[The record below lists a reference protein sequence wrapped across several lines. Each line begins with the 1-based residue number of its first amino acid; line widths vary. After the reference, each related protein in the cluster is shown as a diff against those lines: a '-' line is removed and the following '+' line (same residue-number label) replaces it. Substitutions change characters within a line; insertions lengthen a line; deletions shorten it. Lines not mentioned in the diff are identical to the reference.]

1 MKRRILSW
9 TLVGGLAAA
18 LVVWGGGLALAQE
31 ATLGAVV
38 RIDAIDSEFFPQ
50 VAAYVTV
57 LDGDGF
63 PVVGLTAAD
72 FEVTEDGQA
81 VSSDQL
87 SVATGTNV
95 GNRVAL
101 VVDTSMDEEDMVAM
115 RAAVAAF
122 VSALGTNDEVA
133 LVTFSDAATVVQD
146 LTADKDR
153 VASTVAELTVSG
165 SRTDLY
171 TAVEVAA
178 GLLANADTDRRTL
191 VVVSNTGDNA
201 NLLPVE
207 QAVTAATEAG
217 VAVYAVTFATV
228 PNATPLQALADS
240 TGGQVR
246 LLAAPEQLRT
256 ELQTIALLLRQGYL
270 MTFESGLAA
279 DGSTHTLGVSAAVAG
294 ETVAVENSF
303 SIAPSRITV
312 AAPTLSGET
321 LRGVVTL
328 SAQANGPAPITEVTY
343 LVNGEPLA
351 TLYAPPFGF
360 EWDTTALTPG
370 QYTLTVAAKDA
381 DGSSAALAVPVTV
394 ATLDPLQVTVVL
406 SNAAAMV
413 GEAIEAQVVVTG
425 TEAVSQVEFK
435 VNGTVVGIDRDAPYS
450 LMIDSNAYG
459 VGAVTVSAT
468 VRGINGGSGEG
479 SAPLTLED
487 GSWVPVFLRNRW
499 TVWVTLFFAM
509 FGVILMAYLVLFLV
523 RASQR
528 RSVRRR
534 FAMQLANAGNVEHR
548 YGLQI
553 DEPSGTLKFRL
564 EGQGGR
570 LPVEVIERTEYDE
583 TVRPVMSGVQPAGNA
598 SAAGAARP
606 AGGSS
611 GPVAGKPGGGGAQ
624 QAKKQAQGFS
634 SYVANAMM
642 SVAAILPPS
651 VGKGLQNTAMQIRG
665 AQTAVRDIE
674 SKPGELKAVMSDLT
688 PPGQRGKQPTPTPQA
703 GNIGQ
708 GAAAATPSS
717 SAQPM
722 MSGSSAQMREVRAR
736 TARVV
741 REEWAKTPI
750 VSAGE
755 EITIQLVVDPR
766 RVNLDRVVEFEVRSQ
781 VLGLENDAPRVQPV
795 SIELKP
801 LPWIRRLL
809 PALIMAA
816 TLLTLFI
823 LVRLA
828 FLFSAAF
835 GSL

>member
-1 MKRRILSW
+1 MKRHIFSW
-9 TLVGGLAAA
+9 TLVSGLAAT
-18 LVVWGGGLALAQE
+18 LVAWGGGLALAQE
-31 ATLGAVV
+31 ETPGAVV

-50 VAAYVTV
+50 MAAYVTV
-57 LDGDGF
+57 LDGAGF
-63 PVVGLTAAD
+63 PVVGLSATD
-72 FEVTEDGQA
+72 FEVTEDGQP
-81 VSSDQL
+81 VSAEQL
-87 SVATGTNV
+87 TVVTGTNV

-101 VVDTSMDEEDMVAM
+101 VVDTSMDEDDMVAM

-122 VSALGTNDEVA
+122 VLALGPNDEVA

-146 LTADKDR
+146 LTADKGR

-178 GLLANADTDRRTL
+178 GLLADADTARRTL

-207 QAVTAATEAG
+207 QAVSAASDAG
-217 VAVYAVTFATV
+217 VAVYPVTFATV
-228 PNATPLQALADS
+228 PNAAPLQTLADS
-240 TGGQVR
+240 TGGLVR
-246 LLAAPEQLRT
+246 LLDAPAQLRT

-270 MTFESGLAA
+270 LTFESGLAA
-279 DGSTHTLGVSAAVAG
+279 DGSTHTLGVSAGVAG

-303 SIAPSRITV
+303 SIAPSRITI

-343 LVNGEPLA
+343 LVNGAPLA

-381 DGSSAALAVPVTV
+381 DGSSAALAVPVSV
-394 ATLDPLQVTVVL
+394 AMLDPLQVTVVL
-406 SNAAAMV
+406 SNSAAQV
-413 GEAIEAQVVVTG
+413 GELIEAQVVVTG
-425 TEAVSQVEFK
+425 TEAVAQVEFK
-435 VNGTVVGIDRDAPYS
+435 VNGSVVGIDRDVPYS

-468 VRGINGGSGEG
+468 ARGVNGGSGEG

-487 GSWVPVFLRNRW
+487 GSWIPVFLRNRW

-509 FGVILMAYLVLFLV
+509 FGVILLAYLALFLV

-534 FAMQLANAGNVEHR
+534 FALQLANAGNVEHR
-548 YGLQI
+548 YGLQV
-553 DEPSGTLKFRL
+553 DEPSGALKFRL
-564 EGQGGR
+564 EGRGGR
-570 LPVEVIERTEYDE
+570 LPVEVIERTEYEE
-583 TVRPVMSGVQPAGNA
+583 TVRPVMSGVQPAGS
-598 SAAGAARP
+598 SAAQGAARP
-606 AGGSS
+606 AGGS
-611 GPVAGKPGGGGAQ
+611 GAGAAKPGGGAQ
-624 QAKKQAQGFS
+624 QAKKQAQGFG
-634 SYVANAMM
+634 SYVANALM

-651 VGKGLQNTAMQIRG
+651 IGKGLQNTAMQIRG
-665 AQTAVRDIE
+665 VQSTVRDIE
-674 SKPGELKAVMSDLT
+674 NKPKELQAVASDLV
-688 PPGQRGKQPTPTPQA
+688 PPGQRGKQPAPPPQA
-703 GNIGQ
+703 RNIGQ
-708 GAAAATPSS
+708 GAAAATPTSNT
-717 SAQPM
+717 QPV
-722 MSGSSAQMREVRAR
+722 MSGGAQMREVRSR

-741 REEWAKTPI
+741 REEWAKTPV

-755 EITIQLVVDPR
+755 EITIQLIVDPR
-766 RVNLDRVVEFEVRSQ
+766 RVNMDRVVEFEVRSQ
-781 VLGLENDAPRVQPV
+781 VLGLENDEPRVQPV
-795 SIELKP
+795 SLELKP

-835 GSL
+835 GPL